1 MDPVILDLGGTGLKL
16 TTLEKGVSFAMLPKA
31 PAIPTAWLSPEANS
45 GGQRNAAFLVVND
58 KSNDAAK
65 DDVTISSITELISEF
80 FEASGRK
87 RSFASGSAAL
97 ASLNSNGDQRLDAGD
112 ARWNDIKL
120 WFDDGDA
127 AREDGELVGIGDVL
141 SSIDLGSLETVS
153 DQPSWAAGNAV
164 LRRLSGVNLDDPP
177 SNLALYDIGLEVAPA
192 GSKSLDLEVTGPLVF
207 KENGKPGTLK
217 LTSPGSKSWEPGQDS
232 LTLVRLS
239 GLPDELVPSI
249 GVQDSRGDYLFT
261 WADLKVTADS
271 GQLQILTSP
280 DWSGSANLQLLIS
293 QLQADGTL
301 KSSELTTL
309 LWMLTGL
316 PISHCSRSTQ
326 RRLRKMHP

>member
-1 MDPVILDLGGTGLKL
+1 
-16 TTLEKGVSFAMLPKA
+16 MLPQA

-58 KSNDAAK
+58 RSNDAAK
-65 DDVTISSITELISEF
+65 DDVTIGSITELISEF

-97 ASLNSNGDQRLDAGD
+97 AANSNGDQRLDAGD

-127 AREDGELVGIGDVL
+127 AREDGELFGIGDVL

-164 LRRLSGVNLDDPP
+164 RRLSGVNLDDTQQ
-177 SNLALYDIGLEVAPA
+177 SGAVRHRRRWHRQ
-192 GSKSLDLEVTGPLVF
+192 V
-207 KENGKPGTLK
+207 
-217 LTSPGSKSWEPGQDS
+217 KSWTLRSLGPWSSRKTENLEPSSSQAQAAKAGAGQDA

-249 GVQDSRGDYLFT
+249 GVQDS
-261 WADLKVTADS
+261 AVT
-271 GQLQILTSP
+271 TCSP
-280 DWSGSANLQLLIS
+280 GLI
-293 QLQADGTL
+293 
-301 KSSELTTL
+301 
-309 LWMLTGL
+309 
-316 PISHCSRSTQ
+316 
-326 RRLRKMHP
+326 

>member
-1 MDPVILDLGGTGLKL
+1 MQEMP
-16 TTLEKGVSFAMLPKA
+16 
-31 PAIPTAWLSPEANS
+31 
-45 GGQRNAAFLVVND
+45 
-58 KSNDAAK
+58 
-65 DDVTISSITELISEF
+65 
-80 FEASGRK
+80 
-87 RSFASGSAAL
+87 
-97 ASLNSNGDQRLDAGD
+97 
-112 ARWNDIKL
+112 RWNDIKL

-127 AREDGELVGIGDVL
+127 AREDGELFGIGDVL

-309 LWMLTGL
+309 ALDVDEG
-316 PISHCSRSTQ
+316 CRSATAPGQ
-326 RRLRKMHP
+326 LSDD